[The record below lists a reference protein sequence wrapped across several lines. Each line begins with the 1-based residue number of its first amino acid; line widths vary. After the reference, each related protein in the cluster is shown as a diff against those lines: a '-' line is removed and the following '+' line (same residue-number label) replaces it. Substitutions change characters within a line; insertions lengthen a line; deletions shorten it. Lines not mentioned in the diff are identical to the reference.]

1 MDITLEVC
9 KDTYV
14 TTCTPVNPPSFLP
27 DCEDG
32 WEIGNGTAVCA
43 TQQPATES
51 LPETGGEPVVAVA
64 VIGVAVVLL
73 GLWTLL
79 LDHRRRT
86 RAARVARDKARWAA
100 ALEEEA
106 NGFK

>member
-1 MDITLEVC
+1 MDISLEVC

-14 TTCTPVNPPSFLP
+14 QSCTPVNPPSFLP

-32 WEIGNGTAVCA
+32 WAVGNGTAVCA
-43 TQQPATES
+43 TQQPASVPLAT
-51 LPETGGEPVVAVA
+51 TGGDLATGLLA
-64 VIGVAVVLL
+64 GGAALVLV
-73 GLWTLL
+73 GLYTICLAYWV
-79 LDHRRRT
+79 RKRKE
-86 RAARVARDKARWAA
+86 RAAEDRARWAA